1 MRKSAIAFSL
11 GMIMALSLAAQIPVN
26 SEKNYEYHGKAEV
39 KRASSGELQQRFIHW
54 ANDYFAKHHH
64 SIEEDKAEKR
74 FVTIQAT
81 MKMPE
86 SHFGVNRMHKDR
98 ELSYTLKFDAV
109 KKEYSYWLNN
119 IQYKGVEVDRKG
131 VETSFSG
138 RFEDFKSPTKA
149 SVESEI
155 HNMLEGVIESFAK
168 AADIELPKPEPEV
181 KPEPEAVPV
190 PEADSSEVP
199 EPGPDSEMTAPEK
212 E

>member
-1 MRKSAIAFSL
+1 MIKPTIAFAL
-11 GMIMALSLAAQIPVN
+11 GMLMVMNLAAQIPVN

-54 ANDYFAKHHH
+54 ANDYFAKHRF
-64 SIEEDKAEKR
+64 SLEEDKAEKR
-74 FVTIQAT
+74 LVTIQAT

-98 ELSYTLKFDAV
+98 ELSYTLRFDAV

-138 RFEDFKSPTKA
+138 RFEDFKGPTKA

-155 HNMLEGVIESFAK
+155 HNMLEGVVGSFTE
-168 AADIELPKPEPEV
+168 AAEIELPKPEPE
-181 KPEPEAVPV
+181 PVPV
-190 PEADSSEVP
+190 PEADSSETPLP
-199 EPGPDSEMTAPEK
+199 EPGTEMTTPEK